1 MSTIKKLI
9 RQIHRKMRR
18 SGSKGF
24 SFAEMLFAILILLLA
39 SQLIA
44 ESLRLAAAHYLNYT
58 NHANA
63 QMIMPT
69 LSGFVRSEMTTA
81 SEIEKVGDEIT
92 FFDGS
97 GLIGGRCK
105 IVDGD
110 SLYLQNVKYTDK
122 KYYPIVG
129 MNGENAHD
137 FAEKLEI
144 ETTFEAIDTPT
155 KANPYWKFELNI
167 EVFDKKGKSLTKGK
181 SEIIVPGEVQIN

>member
-24 SFAEMLFAILILLLA
+24 SFAEMLFAMLILLLA

-44 ESLRLAAAHYLNYT
+44 ESMRLAAAHYLNYT

-63 QMIMPT
+63 QMIMST
-69 LSGFVRSEMTTA
+69 LSSFVRTEMTTA
-81 SEIEKVGDEIT
+81 SEIEGEGTEIT

-110 SLYLQNVKYTDK
+110 SLYLQSVKYANK

-129 MNGENAHD
+129 KNGDVAHD
-137 FAEKLEI
+137 FAEELEI
-144 ETTFEAIDTPT
+144 ETEFKATKKPT
-155 KANPYWKFELNI
+155 KADPYWKFELNI
-167 EVFDKKGKSLTKGK
+167 EVSDKKGKSLTKGK
-181 SEIIVPGEVQIN
+181 SEIIVPGEVQTN